1 MLAITL
7 KRPSIPVITI
17 ILGLVYLIMA
27 VIFIPGFIKWDTNLY
42 AGILLAPFICT
53 VNSSQL
59 SLRYL
64 LPAALALM
72 LAVMMPVNTLYF
84 IAMVFALL
92 LLIENCLGK
101 VSHATLF
108 LLFLVSPV
116 FKYLILV
123 VDFPVRL
130 WLTGKVAGL
139 LNIMGLKAI
148 ASGNIIAMDK
158 FEFSVDPACAGLN
171 MLIISL
177 IICLF
182 ILMHYQKQTGRQLSF
197 IPVACLFLFTAV
209 LNVIG
214 NYFRILLLV
223 LFKIMPG
230 TFFHDFVG
238 IITLSTY
245 VILPLITG
253 IKPCLNHFGRV
264 GKTFR
269 LKNDVDQ
276 YRVRYPLL
284 HAVIL
289 GILVFVASHIVNA
302 DTLITARDSIQLQ
315 GFKKERLERGI
326 LKFTDKNTLVYL
338 KPSAFYV
345 PGHDPKICWT
355 GSGYDFKNIKKERFG
370 KYEVYTAVL
379 EKNNDRIYAAWWFD
393 NGQLKT
399 IDQIEWRWDAAKG
412 NGPFYLVNV
421 NTADRKSLQ
430 KQVSALLTKLYLPR

>member
-1 MLAITL
+1 MFAITL
-7 KRPSIPVITI
+7 KKPSIPVITI
-17 ILGLVYLIMA
+17 MFGLVYLAMA
-27 VIFIPGFIKWDTNLY
+27 VVFIPGFIKWDTNLY
-42 AGILLAPFICT
+42 TGILLAPFICT
-53 VNSSQL
+53 VNNSQL

-64 LPAALALM
+64 LPAALMLI

-130 WLTGKVAGL
+130 WLTGKVVDL
-139 LNIMGLKAI
+139 LNMMGLKAV

-197 IPVACLFLFTAV
+197 IPVTCLFLFTIA

-238 IITLSTY
+238 IATLSTY

-253 IKPCLNHFGRV
+253 IKPFLNHFGRV
-264 GKTFR
+264 GKIFG
-269 LKNDVDQ
+269 LKDGVNQ
-276 YRVRYPLL
+276 YNVRYSLL

-289 GILVFVASHIVNA
+289 GILLFVAAHIVNA
-302 DTLITARDSIQLQ
+302 DTLTVVKDNIQLQ

-355 GSGYDFKNIKKERFG
+355 GSGYDFKNIRKERFG
-370 KYEVYTAVL
+370 KYEIYTAVL
-379 EKNNDRIYAAWWFD
+379 QKNNDRIYAAWWFD

-399 IDQIEWRWDAAKG
+399 VDQIEWRWNAAKG
-412 NGPFYLVNV
+412 NGPFYLINV

-430 KQVSALLTKLYLPR
+430 KQVVTLLINNKL

>member
-1 MLAITL
+1 MFAITL
-7 KRPSIPVITI
+7 KKPSMPVITI
-17 ILGLVYLIMA
+17 VFGLVYLAMA
-27 VIFIPGFIKWDTNLY
+27 VVFIPGFIKWDTNLY

-64 LPAALALM
+64 LPAALTLI
-72 LAVMMPVNTLYF
+72 LAVIMPVNTLYF
-84 IAMVFALL
+84 ISMVFALL

-116 FKYLILV
+116 FKYLILA

-130 WLTGKVAGL
+130 WLTGKVVDL

-197 IPVACLFLFTAV
+197 IPVTCLFLFTIV

-238 IITLSTY
+238 IVTLSTY

-253 IKPCLNHFGRV
+253 IKPFLNRFGRI
-264 GKTFR
+264 GKIFR
-269 LKNDVDQ
+269 SKDDVNQ
-276 YRVRYPLL
+276 YRLRYPFL
-284 HAVIL
+284 HAMVL
-289 GILVFVASHIVNA
+289 SILVFVATHIVNA
-302 DTLITARDSIQLQ
+302 DTLIAAKDNIQLQ
-315 GFKKERLERGI
+315 GFKKERLEKGI
-326 LKFTDKNTLVYL
+326 LKYTDKNTLIYL

-355 GSGYDFKNIKKERFG
+355 GSGYDFKNIRKEHFG
-370 KYEVYTAVL
+370 KYEIYTAVL
-379 EKNNDRIYAAWWFD
+379 EKNTDRIYAAWWFD

-399 IDQIEWRWDAAKG
+399 VDQIEWRWDAARG
-412 NGPFYLVNV
+412 NGPFYLINV

-430 KQVSALLTKLYLPR
+430 KQVSALLTKLYLAR